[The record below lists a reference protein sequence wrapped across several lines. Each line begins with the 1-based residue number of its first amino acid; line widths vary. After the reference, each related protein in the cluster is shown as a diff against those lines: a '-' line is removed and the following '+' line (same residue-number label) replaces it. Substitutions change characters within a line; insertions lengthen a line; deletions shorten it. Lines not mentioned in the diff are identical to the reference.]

1 MNAARS
7 FRARSENMRIVVCV
21 KEVLDPS
28 AVNNYALAGKLKM
41 AADGKT
47 PDVAAVPRLIN
58 GFDEQ
63 AMEAALRLRDAGV
76 DCKITAVSIG
86 GDLKDLLKHCA
97 ALGADEIVAIDPAG
111 IELDGQVIA
120 NILSA
125 YIKGSGGADLVI
137 CGRQASD
144 DDQGVVPVLIGE
156 KLGLPIAPLARDVAL
171 NGSTLKV
178 TRATPD
184 GDEVVEGALPAVVT
198 VSNELGTPRFPSAK
212 SKMAARKMS
221 PTDISAASLGL
232 SAAEL
237 KPGVVLTRQFVPE
250 VQGNC
255 EFLTGSPTDV
265 ARQLLDKLRADRVI

>member
-1 MNAARS
+1 
-7 FRARSENMRIVVCV
+7 MRIVVCV

-41 AADGKT
+41 GADGKT

-63 AMEAALRLRDAGV
+63 AMEAALRIRDAGV

-86 GDLKDLLKHCA
+86 TDLKDLLKQCA

-111 IELDGQVIA
+111 TELDGQVTS

-125 YIKGSGGADLVI
+125 YIKSSGGADLI
-137 CGRQASD
+137 LCGRQASD

-156 KLGLPIAPLARDVAL
+156 KLGMAIAPLARDVVV
-171 NGSTLKV
+171 NGQFLKV

-184 GDEVVEGALPAVVT
+184 GDEVVEGAMPAVVT

-212 SKMAARKMS
+212 SKMAARKMV
-221 PTDISAASLGL
+221 PTEITAASLGL
-232 SAAEL
+232 AAGEL
-237 KPGVVLTRQFVPE
+237 KAGVVLLRQFVPE

-255 EFLTGSPTDV
+255 EFLTGAPADV
-265 ARQLLDKLRADRVI
+265 ARQLLERLRADRVI

>member
-1 MNAARS
+1 
-7 FRARSENMRIVVCV
+7 MRIVVCV

-76 DCKITAVSIG
+76 DCKIVAVSIG
-86 GDLKDLLKHCA
+86 SDLKDLLKHCA

-111 IELDGQVIA
+111 VELDGQVIA

-125 YIKGSGGADLVI
+125 WIKSSGGADLVL

-144 DDQGVVPVLIGE
+144 DDQGVVPILIGE
-156 KLGLPIAPLARDVAL
+156 KLGMAIAPLARDVAL

-198 VSNELGTPRFPSAK
+198 VSNEIGVPRFPSAK
-212 SKMAARKMS
+212 SKMAARKMV
-221 PTDISAASLGL
+221 PVEISATSLGL
-232 SAAEL
+232 SADEL
-237 KPGVVLTRQFVPE
+237 KPGVVLMRQFVPE

-255 EFLTGSPTDV
+255 EFLIGTPADV
-265 ARQLLDKLRADRVI
+265 ARQLLEKLRADRVI